1 MFWKLERSG
10 STGDTVREA
19 GSDEVKALRSESGQL
34 KEALAEALME
44 NRLLKKKRAG
54 GWGGRYMRYTAS
66 EKLEI
71 IRTVEQSS
79 LGVKRT
85 LTQIGIPQAT
95 FYHWYGR
102 YLEDGLDG
110 LEDRKPA
117 PGSVWNKVPEAIAEQ
132 LVQLALAE
140 PDLSPRELA
149 VRFTEGQRYALSEST
164 VYRVRKSRDLIA
176 APVFIVMKAADR
188 FQHPTTA
195 VNQLWQTD
203 FTYLKIIGWGWHY
216 LSTVMDNYS
225 RYIIARRLCKTMN
238 ATDVSATLQDAL
250 QVTGLERA
258 SHRYRPR
265 LLSDND
271 PCYVSS
277 ALSHW
282 LGEHGIPH
290 TRGKPYH
297 PMTQG
302 KIERWHRTLK
312 DRILLEH
319 YYLPGELARQVEDFV
334 THSNTRRYHE
344 SLNNLTP
351 ECVFTGQ
358 HGAVLT
364 QRDKIKRDTIALR
377 KKLHA
382 QHRAA

>member
-1 MFWKLERSG
+1 
-10 STGDTVREA
+10 
-19 GSDEVKALRSESGQL
+19 
-34 KEALAEALME
+34 
-44 NRLLKKKRAG
+44 
-54 GWGGRYMRYTAS
+54 MRYTAS

-85 LTQIGIPQAT
+85 FTQIGIPRAT

-102 YLEDGLDG
+102 YLDG
-110 LEDRKPA
+110 LEDQKPV
-117 PGSVWNKVPEAIAEQ
+117 PGSVWNKVPEVIAEQ

-164 VYRVRKSRDLIA
+164 VYRVLKSRDLIT
-176 APVFIVMKAADR
+176 APAFIVMKAADR

-195 VNQLWQTD
+195 VNQLWQTA
-203 FTYLKIIGWGWHY
+203 FTYLKIIDWGWYY
-216 LSTVMDNYS
+216 LSTVMDDYS
-225 RYIIARRLCKTMN
+225 RYIIAWRLCKTMN

-258 SHRYRPR
+258 SVRYRPR
-265 LLSDND
+265 LLSDSR

-290 TRGKPYH
+290 TCGKPYH
-297 PMTQG
+297 SMTQG

-312 DRILLEH
+312 DRILL
-319 YYLPGELARQVEDFV
+319 D
-334 THSNTRRYHE
+334 
-344 SLNNLTP
+344 
-351 ECVFTGQ
+351 
-358 HGAVLT
+358 
-364 QRDKIKRDTIALR
+364 AL
-377 KKLHA
+377 
-382 QHRAA
+382 

>member
-1 MFWKLERSG
+1 
-10 STGDTVREA
+10 
-19 GSDEVKALRSESGQL
+19 
-34 KEALAEALME
+34 
-44 NRLLKKKRAG
+44 
-54 GWGGRYMRYTAS
+54 MRYTAS

-85 LTQIGIPQAT
+85 LAQIGIPRAT

-102 YLEDGLDG
+102 YLEGGLDG
-110 LEDRKPA
+110 LEDRKPV
-117 PGSVWNKVPEAIAEQ
+117 PGLVWNKVPAATVEQ

-149 VRFTEGQRYALSEST
+149 VRFTEEQRYYLSEST
-164 VYRVRKSRDLIA
+164 VYRVLKSRDLVT
-176 APVFIVMKAADR
+176 APAFIVMKAADR
-188 FQHPTTA
+188 FQHPTTG

-203 FTYLKIIGWGWHY
+203 FTYLKIIGWGWYY
-216 LSTVMDNYS
+216 LSTVMDDYS
-225 RYIIARRLCKTMN
+225 RYIIAWRLCKTMS
-238 ATDVSATLQDAL
+238 AADVSATLQEAL
-250 QVTGLERA
+250 QATDLEQA
-258 SHRYRPR
+258 SVRYRPR
-265 LLSDND
+265 LLSDNG
-271 PCYVSS
+271 PCYLSS
-277 ALSHW
+277 ELSHW
-282 LGEHGIPH
+282 LSEHGIPH
-290 TRGKPYH
+290 TRGNPYH

-334 THSNTRRYHE
+334 THYNTRRYHE

-358 HGAVLT
+358 HGAVLKT
-364 QRDKIKRDTIALR
+364 RDKIKRDTIALR